1 MAKGAKTKL
10 VLKRQTIKF
19 MKSLG
24 TYKEEF
30 VPLIELYAELREE
43 YEILHTEYVEGGYEC
58 TEVSAANTGKKSPVV
73 ATLETL
79 RKDIFNLSDRLMLN
93 PKALS
98 DEKKASPKKNS
109 SRLAEA
115 LKELEK

>member
-1 MAKGAKTKL
+1 MPAKTKDGF
-10 VLKRQTIKF
+10 KKQTIKF

-24 TYKEEF
+24 TYKAEF
-30 VPLIELYAELREE
+30 MPLIELYAELREE
-43 YEILHTEYVEGGYEC
+43 YEILHTEYVDGGYSCMEY
-58 TEVSAANTGKKSPVV
+58 SAADTGKKSPVV
-73 ATLETL
+73 AVLETL
-79 RKDIFNLSDRLMLN
+79 RKDICNLSDRLMLN

-98 DEKKASPKKNS
+98 DGKKAPPTKSS

>member
-10 VLKRQTIKF
+10 AFKMQTIKF

-58 TEVSAANTGKKSPVV
+58 TEISAANTGKKSPVV

-93 PKALS
+93 PKVFS
-98 DEKKASPKKNS
+98 DGKKSSSKKNQS
-109 SRLAEA
+109 KLTAA
-115 LKELEK
+115 LKELET

>member
-10 VLKRQTIKF
+10 AFKMQTIKF

-58 TEVSAANTGKKSPVV
+58 TEISAANTGKKSPVV

-98 DEKKASPKKNS
+98 DCKKAGSKKS
-109 SRLAEA
+109 SKLTAA
-115 LKELEK
+115 LKELET